1 MLIARISAFWNRH
14 ERWLGMVFFVTGM
27 IWDLLTLRRIDNWVD
42 NSILLT
48 YYTLMAAVVVAHGH
62 IIGER
67 RVVPWLI
74 KFRHWLRPA
83 IQFLL
88 GALLSGLVIFYAR
101 SITWTTGS
109 AYWGALVIGAVANE
123 ILLRRRVSYQ
133 ALVVMIFLV
142 GATIAGYLVP
152 VVVGRLG
159 LDLYRVALIIA
170 LIPTGL
176 LILMGIRE
184 RAFRSTNRIYITIG
198 LLLGFSVL
206 LDTAY
211 RYNWIPPVPLAV
223 EAGGIYESSH
233 RDGDA
238 FVLTWRSDDFHF
250 FRRDYGRE
258 VYWAPGDTVFAF
270 SAVFAPTGL
279 TERIYHVWEQ
289 RQNDAWVPT
298 DRIGYSVEGGRD
310 GGYRGVT
317 FKKQVDPGEWRVL
330 VETSDGRTLTRI
342 PFTVVEALPENR
354 PSRVHTRR
362 F

>member
-1 MLIARISAFWNRH
+1 MLIAHLTQFWNRH
-14 ERWLGMVFFVTGM
+14 ERWLGMLFFVSGI

-42 NSILLT
+42 NTILLS
-48 YYTLMAAVVVAHGH
+48 YYVVLAAVVVAHGNLV
-62 IIGER
+62 GGK

-74 KFRHWLRPA
+74 RFRHWIRPA

-109 AYWGALVIGAVANE
+109 AYWGALVIGLVANE

-152 VVVGRLG
+152 VVAGRLG
-159 LDLYRVALIIA
+159 LDLYRVALVIA
-170 LIPTGL
+170 LLPAGL
-176 LILMGIRE
+176 LVTLGVRLQ
-184 RAFRSTNRIYITIG
+184 AFRSHGRMVWTVI
-198 LLLGFSVL
+198 LLAVLPVL

-211 RYNWIPPVPLAV
+211 RHNWIPPVPLAV
-223 EAGGIYESSH
+223 QAGGIYESSQ
-233 RDGDA
+233 RDGDE
-238 FVLTWRSDDFHF
+238 FVLTWRSDDFHL
-250 FRRDYGRE
+250 FRRDYDRD
-258 VYWAPGDTVFAF
+258 VYWTPGDTVYAF

-279 TERIYHVWEQ
+279 TERIYHVWQQ
-289 RQNDAWVPT
+289 RQNDAWVST
-298 DRIGYSVEGGRD
+298 DRIGYAVKGGRD

-317 FKKQVDPGEWRVL
+317 FKSQVRPGDWRVL

-342 PFTVVEALPENR
+342 PFTVIEATPENR
-354 PSRVHTRR
+354 PNRVLERR